1 MFQCQSGYTLR
12 KIKDTCYL
20 LPYGQQI
27 ADQRKGMVLNETG
40 TLLWNLLQH
49 NEGMEFDDLVSTIA
63 KIYHLDSD
71 SIPMLCDDVRDFLTQ
86 LQANGILVEDLH
98 PTSNFTTIYLEI
110 AGLKLQIYDP
120 KRLLLEQRHSRI
132 LTLLVLNRILFQMPK
147 LTSVLNCLQFLRQA
161 TPMEKYCFKTRN

>member
-63 KIYHLDSD
+63 RIYHLDSD

-110 AGLKLQIYDP
+110 AGLKLQIYNP
-120 KRLLLEQRHSRI
+120 KHLD
-132 LTLLVLNRILFQMPK
+132 
-147 LTSVLNCLQFLRQA
+147 
-161 TPMEKYCFKTRN
+161 